1 MESWNI
7 IEFLL
12 ILLAGV
18 MGWFLKNLNKRV
30 TDIEKDMSEM
40 RLNYIT
46 RFDDAKDH
54 RHEMQ
59 SNIVETLNKIDKK
72 LDVHIAKTNI

>member
-40 RLNYIT
+40 KLNYIA
-46 RFDDAKDH
+46 RFDDAKNH
-54 RHEMQ
+54 RYEMQ
-59 SNIVETLNKIDKK
+59 SHIVETLNKIDKK